1 MIEKYKRIT
10 LENDIALLTQ
20 SLVGANLRKS
30 FLINKQITQKKKELA
45 NLNSQIQTELVKAR
59 VYMPDD
65 EFKAEGTN

>member
-20 SLVGANLRKS
+20 SLVGANLRES

-45 NLNSQIQTELVKAR
+45 NLNSQIQTESVKAR
-59 VYMPDD
+59 VYIPD
-65 EFKAEGTN
+65 EELRPESTN